1 MTTTMIPYFLEDDRY
16 VKIGKQGYYV
26 LDSAPE
32 QVKRDFEEWI
42 SRIRQ
47 KNMS

>member
-1 MTTTMIPYFLEDDRY
+1 
-16 VKIGKQGYYV
+16 V

-32 QVKRDFEEWI
+32 QVKRDFEKWI